1 MPYKVSQYNHVED
14 KYSKDYDLDTWLKQT
29 IEPPEV
35 LRRKVELY
43 RKTLDKSEKAK
54 IPLITVS
61 ANFKGIRN
69 LTNVNEHLP
78 FICIDIDRY
87 SKKNP
92 RTGKRKPCNL
102 CMDVQLVKEMFIE
115 HPSTYYCGFSVTS
128 SDGVYAIIK
137 LNELGK
143 IDKYFE
149 MLKDKLSNIGINIDE
164 SCKDIT
170 RLRFFSYD
178 PEAYYNP
185 DARGLKLPAKKVV
198 KERVNVVANV
208 SDYDKVEKL
217 AAMCEHHGID
227 ITGNYEDWIKI
238 GSVLNNNFGDSG
250 RGIFH
255 RFSKQYSEYDAKKV
269 DKKYDHC
276 KRMMVNNIGLIV
288 NLCKNYGLIG

>member
-1 MPYKVSQYNHVED
+1 MGFKVSQYNHVED
-14 KYSKDYDLDTWLKQT
+14 NFSKDYDLDTWLKQT
-29 IEPPEV
+29 INPPIS
-35 LRRKVELY
+35 LKRKVENY
-43 RKTLDKSEKAK
+43 RETLDKSEKEK
-54 IPLITVS
+54 LPLITVS
-61 ANFKGIRN
+61 ANFKGIRK

-87 SKKNP
+87 SK
-92 RTGKRKPCNL
+92 RGRKNL
-102 CMDVQLVKEMFIE
+102 CMDVQLVKEMFME

-128 SDGVYAIIK
+128 DDGVYAILK
-137 LNELGK
+137 LNEVGK

-149 MLKDKLSNIGINIDE
+149 LLRDKLSNIGINIDE
-164 SCKDIT
+164 ACKDIT

-185 DARGLKLPAKKVV
+185 DARGLKLPEKKEV

-217 AAMCEHHGID
+217 AAMCEYHGID

-255 RFSKQYSEYDAKKV
+255 RFSKQYAEYDAKKV

-288 NLCKNYGLIG
+288 NLCKHYGLIG